1 MAKKDKKKVEQIEEN
16 VKAEGTESK
25 APATEAE
32 ASAKVLTLDEEL
44 EKLKRELAKAKS
56 EVVRAKGEKIV
67 KADPPAEPKS
77 LSITTSHM
85 LNEASGFVEVDTV
98 IGHILYR
105 SFPKDDNK
113 GIARTIVYVAGE
125 QIHKYNNIGIAN
137 VVASEAE
144 NFADPSELEAI
155 SYHALKSRREGLK
168 LIDMEL
174 FQNGIVIRAE
184 RKAAEGETREKIK
197 QEKVA
202 KKAEHIA
209 ALEARIAEL
218 EAQK

>member
-1 MAKKDKKKVEQIEEN
+1 MAKKDKKAKAEQIEQN
-16 VKAEGTESK
+16 VIAEGTESN
-25 APATEAE
+25 APTTEAP
-32 ASAKVLTLDEEL
+32 AKVLTLDEEL
-44 EKLKRELAKAKS
+44 EKLKRELAKAKGD
-56 EVVRAKGEKIV
+56 VVRVKGEKIV
-67 KADPPAEPKS
+67 KAEPPAEPKS
-77 LSITTSHM
+77 MVITTSHA
-85 LNEASGFVEVDTV
+85 LNETSGFVEVDTV

-113 GIARTIVYVAGE
+113 GIARTIVYVAGV

-202 KKAEHIA
+202 KKAEHVA